1 MMTRLDKVRQLPEI
15 FIARATG
22 GGPSDPEYRKLRLEL
37 LRDSAISERLPQ
49 FVRNCDELSK
59 FWAFIKANFGTYEE
73 RRMFRWEEFSALIA
87 SLEQNII
94 VAQPA
99 DDDISAILINFD
111 TEQVNIAWQKALERR
126 NHDPEAAITMART
139 LIESVCKHILDEA
152 GISHSDKDD
161 LPKLY
166 YETAKQLNL
175 APEQHQ
181 EKVFKQ
187 ILGGCK
193 SVIQGLVLYAISLV
207 MLMVKGNKL
216 LNLLLDTLHL
226 LSTWRVQWQ
235 LFWSQLGRSGR
246 KRPNK
251 AMGTDWG
258 KRLVRLQRLVA
269 VTQPEL

>member
-1 MMTRLDKVRQLPEI
+1 
-15 FIARATG
+15 
-22 GGPSDPEYRKLRLEL
+22 
-37 LRDSAISERLPQ
+37 LRDSAIRERLPQ

-59 FWAFIKANFGTYEE
+59 SWAFIKAKFRTYEE
-73 RRMFRWEEFSALIA
+73 RRRFIWEEFGALIA

-111 TEQVNIAWQKALERR
+111 TEQVHIAWQKALERR
-126 NHDPEAAITMART
+126 NQDPEAAITMART

-152 GISHSDKDD
+152 GISHSDKDE
-161 LPKLY
+161 LPQLY

-187 ILGGCK
+187 ILGGCQ
-193 SVIQGLVLYAISLV
+193 SVIQGLGTLRNKLSDAHG
-207 MLMVKGNKL
+207 KGKEL
-216 LNLLLDTLHL
+216 LNLLLDTLYL

-235 LFWSQLGRSGR
+235 LFWSQLGRNDCR

-251 AMGTDWG
+251 AIGTEWG